1 MKYNTIKMED
11 ALETIID
18 YRGKTPHKS
27 DAGIITLS
35 AKSVKNNYGNTAQ
48 LTPHCH
54 KKSDIL

>member
-35 AKSVKNNYGNTAQ
+35 AKSVA
-48 LTPHCH
+48 TPH
-54 KKSDIL
+54 K